1 MALLCVLALFALT
14 ASAQDKVSP
23 EKAYLKALVGEWDA
37 DVEFG
42 GGKSKGSQSSRM
54 LGDLWM
60 LADFK
65 SDFGGQAFSGHSV
78 SGYDQNKKKFVGIW
92 VDTMESGI
100 MHTEG
105 TLDSSGK
112 VLTEI
117 GEGMSMGQ
125 KTKHKMVTEL
135 KDKDTIVFKM
145 YMTETDKEPMMT
157 ITYKRKK

>member
-1 MALLCVLALFALT
+1 
-14 ASAQDKVSP
+14 
-23 EKAYLKALVGEWDA
+23 
-37 DVEFG
+37 
-42 GGKSKGSQSSRM
+42 
-54 LGDLWM
+54 
-60 LADFK
+60 
-65 SDFGGQAFSGHSV
+65 
-78 SGYDQNKKKFVGIW
+78 
-92 VDTMESGI
+92 MESGI